1 MLKPQFNHSNGSSA
15 NRAERANVVA
25 DRQPDLDNASAGI
38 SLHMYFVRVCRPPR
52 TIFGGLFWLTKPLS
66 RFGRPKEANV
76 CPMTLRFSQVVK
88 AVCTRVA
95 IRCPRSNARNRRSPT
110 TGRFRNQV
118 NEPVRVYDTSG
129 NRWYFN

>member
-52 TIFGGLFWLTKPLS
+52 TIFGGLFWLTKPLPS
-66 RFGRPKEANV
+66 SKSCMYTG
-76 CPMTLRFSQVVK
+76 CDPMSAFQCEKSTVSDDR
-88 AVCTRVA
+88 A
-95 IRCPRSNARNRRSPT
+95 ISK
-110 TGRFRNQV
+110 
-118 NEPVRVYDTSG
+118 SG
-129 NRWYFN
+129 K